1 MILEANAA
9 GKLSEVLV
17 VVGIEGVV
25 RVAATGHGSKALGV
39 GSVEG
44 KDMVLSLYFL
54 AKELGLGYCLR
65 GTT

>member
-1 MILEANAA
+1 MILEANPA
-9 GKLSEVLV
+9 GELSEVLI

-39 GSVEG
+39 GSAEG
-44 KDMVLSLYFL
+44 KGYAIIVVFPS
-54 AKELGLGYCLR
+54 KGLGYCLR